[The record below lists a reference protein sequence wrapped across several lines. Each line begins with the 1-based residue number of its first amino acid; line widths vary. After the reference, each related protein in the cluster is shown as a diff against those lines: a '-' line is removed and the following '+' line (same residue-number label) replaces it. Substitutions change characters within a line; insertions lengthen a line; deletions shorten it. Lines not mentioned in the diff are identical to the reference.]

1 MNKKVGIIGAGNVG
15 SSLAFTLAT
24 KGICSH
30 IVIKDIRENIVEA
43 MSLDISQAANAGSS
57 HTIVKGA
64 KEAKDLKD
72 CDVVVITAGVPRKPG
87 MSRNELLLI
96 NANIMKSVIA
106 DIKTHCPNTIIIVV
120 SNPLD
125 AMVYAALKTSGFASN
140 KVIGMAG
147 ILDSSRMSHFI
158 YEKLGYG
165 AGQIQSSVMGG
176 HGDDMVPLTNYSTVA
191 GVCIEELLKKEDIDD
206 IVEKTKSGGLQIVKL
221 LETGSAYYAPA
232 YSTSRMIESILNN
245 EKKIYPCAV
254 LLSGEYGYTNI
265 VAGVPVMLGIN
276 GVEKIIKLELN
287 EEQKNQFD
295 KSVLSVKE
303 LTDVLD
309 KEFF

>member
-1 MNKKVGIIGAGNVG
+1 MNKKIGIIGAGNVG

-24 KGICSH
+24 KAVCSH

-43 MSLDISQAANAGSS
+43 MCLDISQASNSAKS
-57 HTIVKGA
+57 HTIVTAA

-106 DIKTHCPNTIIIVV
+106 DIKDNCPNTIIIVV

-191 GVCIEELLKKEDIDD
+191 GVCIEELLNKKDIDD
-206 IVEKTKSGGLQIVKL
+206 IVQKTKNGGLQIVKL

-245 EKKIYPCAV
+245 EKKYTLV
-254 LLSGEYGYTNI
+254 LYY
-265 VAGVPVMLGIN
+265 
-276 GVEKIIKLELN
+276 
-287 EEQKNQFD
+287 
-295 KSVLSVKE
+295 
-303 LTDVLD
+303 
-309 KEFF
+309 